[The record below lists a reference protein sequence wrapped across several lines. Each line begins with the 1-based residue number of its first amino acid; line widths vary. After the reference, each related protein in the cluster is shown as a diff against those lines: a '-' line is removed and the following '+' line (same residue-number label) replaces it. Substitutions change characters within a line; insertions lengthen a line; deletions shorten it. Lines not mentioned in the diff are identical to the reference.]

1 MQKTINWEHKKPTAV
16 NKTGLGRTKR
26 QPLKQR
32 NQKKRTSRK
41 PLRDNSELTE
51 TREPTQNRQ

>member
-32 NQKKRTSRK
+32 NQKKNQQKTIK
-41 PLRDNSELTE
+41 GQHSELTE
-51 TREPTQNRQ
+51 SREPTQNRQ